1 MIASVIH
8 VIKLRQS
15 EVANSLALGNA
26 HNWEAYQRM
35 VGEVQG
41 LQYVIDAIDRMLD
54 EEKNQD

>member
-15 EVANSLALGNA
+15 EVAMSLASGHA
-26 HNWEAYQRM
+26 HNWESYQRL

-41 LQYVIDAIDRMLD
+41 LQFVIDSIDRMLE